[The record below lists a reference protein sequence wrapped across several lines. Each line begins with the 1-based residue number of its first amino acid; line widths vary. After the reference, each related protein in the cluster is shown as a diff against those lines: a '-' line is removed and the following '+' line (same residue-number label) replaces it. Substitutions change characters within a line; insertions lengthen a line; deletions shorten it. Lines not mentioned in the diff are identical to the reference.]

1 MKLSVVIPALNEGLN
16 IRELITSMHQEI
28 PKITDDYEILI
39 VDGGSKDNT
48 RELAASLGARVV
60 MQKEKGYGGAL
71 KTGVISAK
79 GEYIVTLDAD
89 LSHSPTFIPLMWEA
103 KSDAEIVIAS
113 RYAHGG
119 SAEMPLSRRI
129 LSRILNMVFT
139 RGLSLPVKD
148 ISSGFR
154 LYHSST
160 LRELDLTS
168 SDFDILEE
176 VLVKC
181 YAQGWKIKEVPFHYY
196 PRKGGVTHAKLIQ
209 FAISYLKT
217 FKRMW
222 GLRNSIESADYDE
235 RAYNSVIPMQRWWQ
249 RKRFKII
256 TKLAK
261 DAGAILDIGC
271 GSSKI
276 LGALDNVI
284 GLDIL
289 MRKLRYGRKHG
300 KPLFNASVFNLPFKD
315 NTFDC
320 VICSEVIEHVPADK
334 STFAEMTRVLKPG
347 GRLILGTPDYGRWRW
362 RFTEWVYEHV
372 IPGGYAEEHIT
383 HYTQK
388 SLTELMESLGYTSKE
403 NHYVFG
409 SELIMLLEKAA

>member
-1 MKLSVVIPALNEGLN
+1 LKLSVVIPALNEGLN

-71 KTGVISAK
+71 KTGFISAK

>member
-1 MKLSVVIPALNEGLN
+1 LKLSVVIPTLNEGLN
-16 IRELITSMHQEI
+16 LGELIASIHQEI

-48 RELAASLGARVV
+48 RELATALDARVV

-71 KTGVISAK
+71 KTGFNSAK

-103 KSDAEIVIAS
+103 KSGAEIVVAS
-113 RYAHGG
+113 RYASGG

-129 LSRILNMVFT
+129 LSRLLNMVFT
-139 RGLSLPVKD
+139 KGLSLPLKD

-160 LRELDLTS
+160 VHELDLTS

-181 YAQGWKIKEVPFHYY
+181 YAQGWKISEVPFHYY

-222 GLRNSIESADYDE
+222 SLRNSIESADYDE
-235 RAYNSVIPMQRWWQ
+235 RAYNSVIPIQRYWQ
-249 RKRFKII
+249 RKRYKII
-256 TKLAK
+256 TKLANG
-261 DAGAILDIGC
+261 AGSILDIGC

-276 LGALDNVI
+276 LGALDNVV

-300 KPLFNASVFNLPFKD
+300 KPLFNASAFNLPFKD
-315 NTFDC
+315 NSFDC
-320 VICSEVIEHVPADK
+320 VICSEVIEHVPAK
-334 STFAEMTRVLKPG
+334 KNTFAEMTRVLKPG

-362 RFTEWVYEHV
+362 RLIEWIYERV

-388 SLTELMESLGYTSKE
+388 SLTLLMQSLGYIHKE
-403 NHYVFG
+403 SHYVFG
-409 SELIMLLEKAA
+409 SELIILLEKAT

>member
-71 KTGVISAK
+71 KTGFISAK

>member
-71 KTGVISAK
+71 KTGFISAK

-347 GRLILGTPDYGRWRW
+347 GRLILGTPDYGRGRW